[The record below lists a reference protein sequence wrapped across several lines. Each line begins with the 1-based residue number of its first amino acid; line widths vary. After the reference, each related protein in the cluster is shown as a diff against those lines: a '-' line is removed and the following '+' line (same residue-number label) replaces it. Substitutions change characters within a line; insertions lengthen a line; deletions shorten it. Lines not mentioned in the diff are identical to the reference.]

1 MPIHLDFSHHN
12 RIVVAVIRGRV
23 SQEDIA
29 DAVKQFMA
37 TGAWH
42 YRKII
47 DVTSGNSPVDEKG
60 LEMLAALARNNAQD
74 RTRGPLAFVI
84 DPERGEIVEKF
95 INLTAGERPV
105 RMFRSLHDARRWLDE
120 NTPRP

>member
-1 MPIHLDFSHHN
+1 MPIHLDFSHPN
-12 RIVVAVIRGRV
+12 RIVVAVVRGRV
-23 SQEDIA
+23 TPEDIA

-47 DVTSGNSPVDEKG
+47 DVTSGNSPVDDKG
-60 LEMLAALARNNAQD
+60 LEMLATLARSGAGD

-84 DPERGEIVEKF
+84 DAARGDVVEKF
-95 INLTAGERPV
+95 ASLTGGE
-105 RMFRSLHDARRWLDE
+105 
-120 NTPRP
+120 